1 MAVDTSTERRA
12 LIGLV
17 SRGNVPTPDS
27 SLDESDR
34 AALAGFYD
42 VGVAAP
48 TPDPEPDPGDAAYYR
63 FSPPVHYVG
72 ARLNSRSRGPERA
85 FFRRAAPL
93 AVGRSVLKID
103 GVYQT
108 IDTPTQTQIDS
119 ATEYYAGGHEYVV
132 STTVGAALI
141 AAGYSATAVGDLY
154 AGVYEGAY

>member
-17 SRGNVPTPDS
+17 SRGTVPTPDS

-48 TPDPEPDPGDAAYYR
+48 VEPPPDPIPGPTST
-63 FSPPVHYVG
+63 FNPPVHYVG
-72 ARLNSRSRGPERA
+72 SRHNSRSRGPERW

-108 IDTPTQTQIDS
+108 IDTPTQAQIDS
-119 ATEYYAGGHEYVV
+119 ATEVYQGGHTYTVD
-132 STTVGAALI
+132 STTAAALT
-141 AAGYSATAVGDLY
+141 AAGYGSNLS
-154 AGVYEGAY
+154 